1 MLAALAIACIA
12 STAAAQSSPG
22 PLAASGSDNVNA
34 GEAARP
40 ETRLHCRRYFG
51 CLSAGQLRS
60 RTDIKRTHNEPH

>member
-1 MLAALAIACIA
+1 MLAALAIACIV
-12 STAAAQSSPG
+12 AAQSSPG

-51 CLSAGQLRS
+51 CLSADQLRS